1 MYEKL
6 EDCPAC
12 KHSQFNNF
20 IICKDHYVS
29 QESFALVK
37 CAKCQL
43 VFTNPRPS
51 ESRFIEYRTAP
62 NGGNTQLAK
71 GLVNTIVKRITGRFK
86 REVILNLKTSGSLLD
101 YGLYDHNFLDNMS
114 RSGWQVSGIK
124 THHVPYSTPKSA
136 ISIHEDIDAI
146 PSGTQYDII
155 TSWHTLDQTYDLRT
169 TLKKLKKYLKP
180 DGLIFIALTNHNSLD
195 AKKYREAWAAYDQ
208 PRALYHFSVDSFTRF
223 VKQSRMNVLDVVPMK
238 FYSYYVSVLSENI
251 TNSKNTYVN
260 AFTSGLKSN
269 KAAKINNDQ
278 YSSLIYI
285 LTK

>member
-6 EDCPAC
+6 ENCPAC
-12 KHSQFNNF
+12 KHIQFNNF

-37 CAKCQL
+37 CTKCQL

-51 ESRFIEYRTAP
+51 HDRFIQYRNAP
-62 NGGNTQLAK
+62 KGSNAQLSK

-86 REVILNLKTSGSLLD
+86 REVILKIKTSGSLLD
-101 YGLYDHNFLDNMS
+101 YGLYDHKFLDNMG
-114 RSGWQVSGIK
+114 RTGWEISGIK
-124 THHVPYSTPKSA
+124 THHVPYNKPQSL
-136 ISIHEDIDAI
+136 ISIHENIDAI
-146 PSGTQYDII
+146 PSATQYDII
-155 TSWHTLDQTYDLRT
+155 TAWHTLDQTHDLRST
-169 TLKKLKKYLKP
+169 FKKLKKRLKS
-180 DGLIFIALTNHNSLD
+180 DGLMFIALTNHNSLD

-208 PRALYHFSVDSFTRF
+208 PRSLYHFSVDSFTRF
-223 VKQSRMNVLDVVPMK
+223 VKQNRMTVLDVVPMK

-269 KAAKINNDQ
+269 KSAKINNDQ